1 MKHLYGL
8 SIAALILAAV
18 GCDDSG
24 SSELDDGFSSGCQA
38 GVDIWKCDTNIL
50 YKCVS
55 GTWQPAQV
63 CEANT
68 QCSTDYGGCVPY
80 NTSTCTENTWKCDG
94 NILSICVFG
103 TWQPTQVCEANTQCN
118 AVYGVCI
125 PYNTP
130 TCTENTWKCDGNLLS
145 KCVSGTWQSAQACDA
160 NTQCNASIGAC
171 TQTDTPTTECKNT
184 EHFFAGKCEAD
195 DVTHC
200 GTHTN
205 DCTMMAGWKTGT
217 CYGKKCFA
225 ETCQTGYH
233 LNSIFD
239 SNNGERTLCEED
251 THDACGSINRQCGP
265 KEICTQGKC
274 QDSCL
279 PGEVV
284 CDGSC
289 INPNT
294 SKDFCGADASCNSY
308 IPCSALENCING
320 RCVQSSCPNTSES
333 LCTVNGQKI
342 CVNIH
347 GNNLNHCGACGAVCS
362 DKDTA
367 KASGCNQ
374 GKCTYTCNQSMVN
387 CGSSTEPMCLSSEQL
402 KSDPLHCG
410 NCNTQCKDN
419 ELCQNGKCIPSSCTG
434 NTCLYNNSCINQNEH
449 CGSQCINCNTANHA
463 KSGICQSGTCKI
475 TSCAAGYHLTNK
487 GNCELDSATACP
499 NGMAT
504 GTVNCNTIDPY
515 TKSGNCT
522 NGYCVAT
529 ECQSNAHL
537 KNGAC
542 IADTTTNCG
551 ASETNCTSLAGWKT
565 GTCENGKCVAST
577 CKSGYCLNT
586 LQGLC
591 TNAQSSTT
599 CGTNG
604 GACQSCSQKQVCSA
618 GSCVDK
624 QCEGNICNQT
634 QASDETLICKN
645 DNTHCGSE
653 CMNCNTFTNNATAGT
668 CNANGACQVTKCKTG
683 YHTYNNACEQD
694 SLTNCG
700 AHGTKCDKANATNT
714 VCSNG
719 VCQATTC
726 KTNYHIYAGACEADS
741 LTNCGAHGH
750 ACTNVQTCSVGDCVL
765 KYRVGDLIIFG
776 NYEQDNDTSNGKE
789 PIKWRVLAI
798 DHNKGQFLII
808 SDKVLDAQPYNTT
821 NNSIT
826 WDKSTIRSWLNGYG
840 PSSNKE
846 GIDYRSNNFIDTAF
860 TSEEK
865 AIIIASK
872 VQPYNNPYHPGTS
885 VGNSTTDKIFL
896 LSVVEVEN
904 YYFTTNEAREA
915 YATRY
920 AIKNGVYADYYDND
934 TPIRCTT
941 SHYISN
947 KCLAC
952 WWLRSPG
959 GRQNYAAYVNPDG
972 KFYDDFVTTH
982 EGVRPALWF
991 K

>member
-18 GCDDSG
+18 GCDESG
-24 SSELDDGFSSGCQA
+24 SGEVDYGFSSGCQA

-55 GTWQPAQV
+55 GTWRPAQV

-68 QCSTDYGGCVPY
+68 QCSTDYGGCV
-80 NTSTCTENTWKCDG
+80 
-94 NILSICVFG
+94 
-103 TWQPTQVCEANTQCN
+103 
-118 AVYGVCI
+118 

-145 KCVSGTWQSAQACDA
+145 KCVSGTWQPTQVCDA

-205 DCTMMAGWKTGT
+205 DCTAMAGWKTGT

-320 RCVQSSCPNTSES
+320 KCAQSSCPNTSES

-419 ELCQNGKCIPSSCTG
+419 ELCQNGKCIISTCTG

-604 GACQSCSQKQVCSA
+604 GACQSCSLKQVCSA

-624 QCEGNICNQT
+624 QCNGNVCNQA

-700 AHGTKCDKANATNT
+700 AHGTKCDKANATNK
-714 VCSNG
+714 CSG
-719 VCQATTC
+719 GKCTFTC
-726 KTNYHIYAGACEADS
+726 NANYHSYNNACEQNS
-741 LTNCGAHGH
+741 LTNCGAHGKMCDIDI
-750 ACTNVQTCSVGDCVL
+750 ANATNTCSAGKCTFTCNSNYHPYDGACEVDSVKNCSKHENNCAANSVCKEGKCISTYNIDYHIGD
-765 KYRVGDLIIFG
+765 IITFG
-776 NYEQDNDTSNGKE
+776 HYEQDSDTSNGKE
-789 PIKWRVLAI
+789 PIEWRVLDI
-798 DHNKGQFLII
+798 DFNGHLLIV
-808 SDKVLDAQPYNTT
+808 SDKVLDHWQYNTVKK
-821 NNSIT
+821 SIT
-826 WDKSTIRSWLNGYG
+826 WEKSTIRSWLNGYD
-840 PSSNKE
+840 SSYNTL
-846 GIDYRSNNFIDTAF
+846 GTSFTSSNFIDTAF
-860 TSEEK
+860 TPEEK
-865 AIIIASK
+865 ARIIASN
-872 VQPYNNPYHPGTS
+872 VPAHASSTP
-885 VGNSTTDKIFL
+885 VGNATTDKIFL
-896 LSVVEVEN
+896 LSVVEAES
-904 YYFTTNEAREA
+904 YFTTSEARKA
-915 YATRY
+915 YGTLY
-920 AIKNGVYADYYDND
+920 AIKYGLYAVNYDTSEQCTRYNYQVNKCSADY
-934 TPIRCTT
+934 
-941 SHYISN
+941 
-947 KCLAC
+947 
-952 WWLRSPG
+952 WLRSPG
-959 GRQNYAAYVNPDG
+959 YDSTRAAS
-972 KFYDDFVTTH
+972 VTTSG
-982 EGVRPALWF
+982 EVYNTMSAYSPLGVRPALWLNL
-991 K
+991 